1 MRYTLSLFALLA
13 SSASFADTIV
23 IPSKVSEVTIHPNS
37 TAITRSASFQ
47 LEAGR
52 HQLVFQGIPDSFLL
66 ESLRVD
72 VEGARQIGT
81 VLRDDFVPPD
91 DLTSPEVERAKLR
104 VRDVERRIQIVRDE
118 ATQARTLIEGA
129 QLSVDFLRKL
139 GDSETIAN
147 AGAENLREITRMI
160 REETASAGATVLLAE
175 VDARRIEEK
184 LEPLWNELEQAK
196 KALAAVDLQTE
207 DRVFVSVEVDV
218 EESVTSTVEISYLV
232 EYSSFWTPVYDLHLT
247 TGDTPTLRVQ
257 RDAVIQQD
265 TGENWEDVTL
275 HLSTLQPVGQTDSGS
290 LRPRKLAIHEEVE
303 IAPRQ
308 KAVAADFLA
317 EPVVEAPVVIE
328 ETAGN
333 WQISAGVGVTYSFAQ
348 PVSVASGADLLRLEL
363 SSIEEGVDIIA
374 RAVPRL
380 DETAYRVASFE
391 NTSGEDLLSSE
402 AAARYVD
409 GALVGSA
416 PFEFLAAGA
425 SIDLGFGPIDGL
437 KLSRDILDQNEGDE
451 GIITRSNRRDQEVEI
466 EVVNVTG
473 KQWTVRVLDQVPF
486 STQEDLKI
494 SWDASPNP
502 TRTDVKK
509 QRGIMAW
516 DLDMQPGDTEII
528 RLETSISWP
537 DGMILR

>member
-1 MRYTLSLFALLA
+1 
-13 SSASFADTIV
+13 
-23 IPSKVSEVTIHPNS
+23 
-37 TAITRSASFQ
+37 
-47 LEAGR
+47 
-52 HQLVFQGIPDSFLL
+52 
-66 ESLRVD
+66 
-72 VEGARQIGT
+72 
-81 VLRDDFVPPD
+81 
-91 DLTSPEVERAKLR
+91 
-104 VRDVERRIQIVRDE
+104 
-118 ATQARTLIEGA
+118 
-129 QLSVDFLRKL
+129 
-139 GDSETIAN
+139 
-147 AGAENLREITRMI
+147 
-160 REETASAGATVLLAE
+160 
-175 VDARRIEEK
+175 
-184 LEPLWNELEQAK
+184 
-196 KALAAVDLQTE
+196 
-207 DRVFVSVEVDV
+207 
-218 EESVTSTVEISYLV
+218 
-232 EYSSFWTPVYDLHLT
+232 
-247 TGDTPTLRVQ
+247 
-257 RDAVIQQD
+257 
-265 TGENWEDVTL
+265 
-275 HLSTLQPVGQTDSGS
+275 
-290 LRPRKLAIHEEVE
+290 
-303 IAPRQ
+303 
-308 KAVAADFLA
+308 
-317 EPVVEAPVVIE
+317 
-328 ETAGN
+328 
-333 WQISAGVGVTYSFAQ
+333 
-348 PVSVASGADLLRLEL
+348 
-363 SSIEEGVDIIA
+363 
-374 RAVPRL
+374 L